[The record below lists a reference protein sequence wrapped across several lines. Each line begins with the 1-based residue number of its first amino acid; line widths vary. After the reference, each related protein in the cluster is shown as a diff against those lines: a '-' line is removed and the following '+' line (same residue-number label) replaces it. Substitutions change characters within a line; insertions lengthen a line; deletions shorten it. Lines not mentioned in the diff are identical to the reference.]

1 MNNYNQVFTDTL
13 HTNNIISENNIIN
26 IGNKS
31 NDKSNIET
39 NINNNEDTLNIDNI
53 NLKNN
58 ITFKDDNFKNDRI
71 YIVDSLF

>member
-58 ITFKDDNFKNDRI
+58 ITFKDDNFTN
-71 YIVDSLF
+71 Y